1 LKIAG
6 IAVIALL
13 LYLIFLLQLAG
24 FTIRPW
30 DESNYAVN
38 AYEMLQ
44 RHEYFVRYFN
54 GGIDYN
60 CKPLLTEWVQMLFV
74 KILGFNELA
83 IRLPSA
89 LAGMLTACFV
99 FLFVKKMSSTLWAWC
114 SFFVL
119 VTSLGFV
126 HFHTS
131 RTGDTDAM
139 LTLFLFLSNI
149 YLFYYL
155 YSDNNKNRNIF
166 LYFVF
171 LALAFGTKSIAALLF
186 IPAHIFMVL
195 YKKQAGT
202 ALKQKG
208 FYPGLLLFIISGAL
222 FLLSWQVRDPNY
234 FRNLLD
240 SDVLRIVSVND
251 GHKEHFDFYLTN
263 FYNYRF
269 ASWAALFILG
279 IVILWQQ
286 RKRPKMNLIMVW
298 CITLILSHFMLI
310 SFSVTKLEW
319 YDMPLYPY
327 LAIAAG
333 YAIYYLLKRLNYFK
347 TSSIWLPFTMALLF
361 SIPICYAVKQSYENT
376 RPEEDRKKER
386 IADYIFMKRRE
397 GFNFN
402 NYCICDNA
410 YIGPYLFYKY
420 KLKEVNQNISIVD
433 TSQIKAPMIVMAS
446 NDTIQNYVLK
456 KFDCVVMDSYGNLLI
471 LDIKKLK

>member
-1 LKIAG
+1 MKIAG

-60 CKPLLTEWVQMLFV
+60 CKPLLTEWVQMLCV

-83 IRLPSA
+83 VRLPSA
-89 LAGMLTACFV
+89 MAGMLTACFV
-99 FLFVKKMSSTLWAWC
+99 FVFVRKISSTLWAWC

-126 HFHTS
+126 HFHTA

-155 YSDNNKNRNIF
+155 YYNDHKNRNIF
-166 LYFVF
+166 LYFIF
-171 LALAFGTKSIAALLF
+171 LALAFGTKSMAALLF

-195 YKKQAGT
+195 YKKRT
-202 ALKQKG
+202 LTVLKQKG
-208 FYPGLLLFIISGAL
+208 FYTGILVLIVSGAF
-222 FLLSWQVRDPNY
+222 FLLSWQIRDHNY

-240 SDVLRIVSVND
+240 SDVLRFVSIND
-251 GHKEHFDFYLTN
+251 GHKEPIDFYVTN
-263 FYNYRF
+263 FYSYRF
-269 ASWAALFILG
+269 AGWIAVFVLG
-279 IVILWQQ
+279 IVMLWQQ
-286 RKRPKMNLIMVW
+286 RKKLKLNLIWVW
-298 CITLILSHFMLI
+298 SISLILAHFLI
-310 SFSVTKLEW
+310 LSFSVTKLEW

-327 LAIAAG
+327 LAIVAG

-347 TSSIWLPFTMALLF
+347 TASIWLPLTLALIF

-410 YIGPYLFYKY
+410 YLGPYLFYKY
-420 KLKEVNQNISIVD
+420 KLKEENQNITIVD

-446 NDTIQNYVLK
+446 NDTIKNYVLK
-456 KFDCVVMDSYGNLLI
+456 KFDCVVMDSFANLLI
-471 LDIKKLK
+471 LDVKKLK